1 MLPELTGAT
10 FGFITRSEIASPAFC
25 CSAQALKWHL
35 LHFTQRWLSTHAI
48 YARMR
53 QSVPNLRRWGIP
65 SSSICLWVL
74 WIEESCVRLGPGI
87 KAAGWPRPRYGGLTG
102 DECCGLPRVR
112 RVARSGN
119 QRGPEDAWVGPARNT
134 RGLWQCVLWRLAK
147 SWGALRGRRTKGQRS
162 WSCRY
167 RGQVGGAVVG
177 LSGRGM
183 PGLFTYWMHLG
194 QNSAWCKWSFWT
206 KNIQ

>member
-1 MLPELTGAT
+1 
-10 FGFITRSEIASPAFC
+10 
-25 CSAQALKWHL
+25 
-35 LHFTQRWLSTHAI
+35 
-48 YARMR
+48 
-53 QSVPNLRRWGIP
+53 
-65 SSSICLWVL
+65 
-74 WIEESCVRLGPGI
+74 VRLGPGI
-87 KAAGWPRPRYGGLTG
+87 KAAGWPRPRYGGLTC

-119 QRGPEDAWVGPARNT
+119 QRGLEDAWVGPARNT
-134 RGLWQCVLWRLAK
+134 RGLAVRPVA
-147 SWGALRGRRTKGQRS
+147 SREVVRALRGRRTKGERS

-194 QNSAWCKWSFWT
+194 QNSA
-206 KNIQ
+206 